1 MATNGQR
8 KPTSILIADDHQ
20 MFRQGLRL
28 LLEDELKVSE
38 IVEADD
44 FDTALD
50 RAASMKNV
58 DLILVDLKMPGMA
71 GGASIRSV
79 RQACP
84 SAKVVVVSGFTGRD
98 EILDALGAGAHGY
111 VPKRLSIEELT
122 AALRLVLNGGVYV
135 PPDIA
140 TVPAESG
147 EDSVDLPMPAAKP
160 PADTDLSRLTPRQR
174 DVLRELAQGR
184 STKEIARSLD
194 LAEGTVKIHL
204 AAIFRL
210 LGVRNRTEAAIAA
223 AKFGI

>member
-1 MATNGQR
+1 M
-8 KPTSILIADDHQ
+8 SIVIADDHQ

-28 LLEDELKVSE
+28 LLEDELKVGE
-38 IVEADD
+38 IVEAED

-50 RAASMKNV
+50 RAASMKQV

-79 RQACP
+79 RQAYP
-84 SAKVVVVSGFTGRD
+84 AAKVVVVSGFTGRD

-122 AALRLVLNGGVYV
+122 AALRLVMGGGVYV

-140 TVPAESG
+140 TVPPENG
-147 EDSVDLPMPAAKP
+147 DDMIDLPMPAKP
-160 PADTDLSRLTPRQR
+160 PGDTDLTRLTPRQR
-174 DVLRELAQGR
+174 DVLRELSQGR

>member
-1 MATNGQR
+1 MAANGQR
-8 KPTSILIADDHQ
+8 KSVSIVIADDHQ

-28 LLEDELKVSE
+28 LLEDELKVAE
-38 IVEADD
+38 IVEAED

-50 RAASMKNV
+50 RAASMKQV

-79 RQACP
+79 RQAYP
-84 SAKVVVVSGFTGRD
+84 AAKVVVVSGFTGRD

-122 AALRLVLNGGVYV
+122 AALRLVMGGGVYV

-140 TVPAESG
+140 TVPPESG
-147 EDSVDLPMPAAKP
+147 DDMADLPMPSKP
-160 PADTDLSRLTPRQR
+160 PGDTDLSRLTPRQR
-174 DVLRELAQGR
+174 DVLRELSQGR

>member
-1 MATNGQR
+1 MATSGQR
-8 KPTSILIADDHQ
+8 VSIVIADDHQ

-28 LLEDELKVSE
+28 LLEDELKGAE
-38 IVEADD
+38 IVEAEDL
-44 FDTALD
+44 DTALD
-50 RAASMKNV
+50 RAAALHRV
-58 DLILVDLKMPGMA
+58 DLLLVDLKMPGMA
-71 GGASIRSV
+71 GGASIRSL
-79 RQACP
+79 RQTYPA
-84 SAKVVVVSGFTGRD
+84 AKVVVVSGFTGRE

-122 AALRLVLNGGVYV
+122 AALRLVMQGGVYV

-140 TVPAESG
+140 TVPPEG
-147 EDSVDLPMPAAKP
+147 GDEMVELPMTGKAP
-160 PADTDLSRLTPRQR
+160 PEGDLSRLTPRQR
-174 DVLRELAQGR
+174 DVLRELSQGR

-223 AKFGI
+223 AKVGI

>member
-8 KPTSILIADDHQ
+8 KPVSIVIADDHQ

-28 LLEDELKVSE
+28 LLEDELKVAE
-38 IVEADD
+38 IVEAAD

-50 RAASMKNV
+50 RAASMKQV

-79 RQACP
+79 RQAYP
-84 SAKVVVVSGFTGRD
+84 LAKVVVVSGFTGRD

-122 AALRLVLNGGVYV
+122 AALRLVMGGGVYV

-140 TVPAESG
+140 TVPPESG
-147 EDSVDLPMPAAKP
+147 DDMVDLPMPSRP
-160 PADTDLSRLTPRQR
+160 PGDTDLSRLTPRQR
-174 DVLRELAQGR
+174 DVLRELSQGR

>member
-1 MATNGQR
+1 M
-8 KPTSILIADDHQ
+8 SIVIADDHQ

-28 LLEDELKVSE
+28 LLEDELKVGE
-38 IVEADD
+38 IVEAED

-50 RAASMKNV
+50 RAASMKQV

-79 RQACP
+79 RQAYP
-84 SAKVVVVSGFTGRD
+84 AAKVVVVSGFTGRD
-98 EILDALGAGAHGY
+98 EILDAMGAGAHGY

-122 AALRLVLNGGVYV
+122 AALRLVMNGGVYV

-140 TVPAESG
+140 TVPPESG
-147 EDSVDLPMPAAKP
+147 DDVVDLPMPAKP
-160 PADTDLSRLTPRQR
+160 PGDTDLSRLTPRQR